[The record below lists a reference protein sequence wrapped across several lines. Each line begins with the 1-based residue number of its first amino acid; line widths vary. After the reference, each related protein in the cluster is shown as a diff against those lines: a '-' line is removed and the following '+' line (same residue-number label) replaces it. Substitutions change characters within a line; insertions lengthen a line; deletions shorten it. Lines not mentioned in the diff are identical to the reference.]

1 MLIVFCL
8 FYLLNCDS
16 VLCEKDNFNG
26 DWRSW
31 RRDWRTLANSIS
43 VENSHCPSD
52 RNIKKMSST
61 ALLLG
66 ATGETGKELLKQLAA
81 SPHISK
87 IVTVGRRVVD
97 LGEGMDKVEQK
108 VIDFDNIDQHA
119 EQFKQ
124 VDKAFCCLGTTRAK
138 SGKEG
143 FIKVDYTY
151 VLKSAELL
159 KAGGC
164 NEFHLLTSKGSNKDS
179 WFLYPSTKGK
189 VEEAVK
195 GLGFTKLGIYR
206 PSLLITPGGREEK
219 RMGEGWLQSL
229 ANWID
234 KSHSWSVPVS
244 IVARAM
250 LLASDN
256 SSSGVTLLE
265 HHEIVELANKQP

>member
-52 RNIKKMSST
+52 RNIKK
-61 ALLLG
+61 
-66 ATGETGKELLKQLAA
+66 
-81 SPHISK
+81 
-87 IVTVGRRVVD
+87 
-97 LGEGMDKVEQK
+97 
-108 VIDFDNIDQHA
+108 
-119 EQFKQ
+119 
-124 VDKAFCCLGTTRAK
+124 AFCCLGTTRAK

-164 NEFHLLTSKGSNKDS
+164 NEFHLLTSKGSNQDT

-250 LLASDN
+250 LLASEN

-265 HHEIVELANKQP
+265 HNEIVELANKQP